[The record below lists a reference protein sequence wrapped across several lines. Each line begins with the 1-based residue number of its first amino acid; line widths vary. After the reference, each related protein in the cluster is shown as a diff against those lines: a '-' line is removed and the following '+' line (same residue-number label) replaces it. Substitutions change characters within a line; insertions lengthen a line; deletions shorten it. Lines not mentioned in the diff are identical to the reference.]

1 MAVKEEIIEI
11 KSAVFLKEYRLKLIF
26 NDGKS
31 KTVDFGNFLKNSRN
45 PMTKKFLK
53 KSNFQ
58 DYKIKYGDLVW
69 GDYEM
74 CFPIWDLYE
83 GKIS

>member
-11 KSAVFLKEYRLKLIF
+11 KSANYLKDYQLRLLF

-31 KTVDFGNFLKNSRN
+31 RIVDFEIFLKSSLN
-45 PMTKKFLK
+45 PMTRKYLK

-58 DYKIKYGDLVW
+58 NFSIKYGDLVW

-83 GKIS
+83 GKL

>member
-11 KSAVFLKEYRLKLIF
+11 KSANYLKDYQLRLLF

-31 KTVDFGNFLKNSRN
+31 RVLDFEIFLKNALN
-45 PMTKKFLK
+45 PMTRKYLK

-58 DYKIKYGDLVW
+58 NFSIKYGDLVW

-83 GKIS
+83 GKL

>member
-11 KSAVFLKEYRLKLIF
+11 KSANYLKDYQLRLLF

-31 KTVDFGNFLKNSRN
+31 RIVDFEIFLKSSLN
-45 PMTKKFLK
+45 PMIRKYLK

-58 DYKIKYGDLVW
+58 NFSIKYGDLVW

-83 GKIS
+83 GKL